1 MTRPT
6 VNLLCSLILLAAT
19 LPAAGSP
26 LRHVSEAALARP
38 AGESTETTAVS
49 ARETAADK
57 GDKAPKY
64 KKRKGELR
72 AYALFDNTGAEITF
86 EELIER
92 LAPADAVFV
101 GEVHNCPITHWLEL
115 EISRA
120 LYARHGKRLVMG
132 AEMLESDTQLILDE
146 YMQRLISPERFGAE
160 ARLWDNYETDYHPIV
175 FFAKE
180 HAIPFVATNVP
191 RRYANSVRNHGLGI
205 LDSLSEEAKR
215 YIAPLPIPFEYD
227 EEQSQAA
234 FGMMAMLGHGGDTR
248 RLAEAQAVKDATM
261 GWFIARNLKEGGHFL
276 HFNGNYH
283 SDFKGGIIPY
293 LERYRPGTRVAT
305 IASVRQTEIDRL
317 AEEQYGRADF
327 YICVPEEMTNTY

>member
-1 MTRPT
+1 MTRPI
-6 VNLLCSLILLAAT
+6 VNMLLSMIFLASAGT
-19 LPAAGSP
+19 AAGSSYQNGT
-26 LRHVSEAALARP
+26 RV
-38 AGESTETTAVS
+38 GESGAGLAPEQLPA
-49 ARETAADK
+49 ETAETAQ
-57 GDKAPKY
+57 KAPKAE
-64 KKRKGELR
+64 RRTDELR
-72 AYALFDNTGAEITF
+72 AYALFDDSGREISF
-86 EELIER
+86 EELIDR
-92 LAPADAVFV
+92 LAPSEVVFV

-115 EISRA
+115 KIAQA
-120 LYARHGKRLVMG
+120 LYERHGNSLVMG
-132 AEMLESDTQLILDE
+132 AEMLESDIQLILDE
-146 YMQRLISPERFGAE
+146 YMQRLISPDRFGAE

-180 HAIPFVATNVP
+180 HGIPFVATNVP

-205 LDSLSEEAKR
+205 LDSLSDEAKR
-215 YIAPLPIPFEYD
+215 YLAPLPIPFEYD

-261 GWFIARNLKEGGHFL
+261 AWFISRNMNGGKFI

-305 IASVRQTEIDRL
+305 IASVRQSEIDRL
-317 AEEQYGRADF
+317 DEEQVGRADF

>member
-1 MTRPT
+1 MTRPI
-6 VNLLCSLILLAAT
+6 VKLLFSTALCLPFLAGTATPLRPDTDAAT
-19 LPAAGSP
+19 NTASAEAVAKAESKSGKRPGS
-26 LRHVSEAALARP
+26 LQ
-38 AGESTETTAVS
+38 
-49 ARETAADK
+49 
-57 GDKAPKY
+57 
-64 KKRKGELR
+64 
-72 AYALFDNTGAEITF
+72 AYTLFDNSGREITF
-86 EELIER
+86 GEMIEQ
-92 LAPADAVFV
+92 LAQSEVVFV

-115 EISRA
+115 EIAKA

-146 YMQRLISPERFGAE
+146 YMQRLISPDRFGAE

-175 FFAKE
+175 FFAKDNG
-180 HAIPFVATNVP
+180 IPFVATNVP
-191 RRYANSVRNHGLGI
+191 RRYASSVREHGLEV
-205 LDSLSEEAKR
+205 LDSFSDEAKR
-215 YIAPLPIPFEYD
+215 YIAPLPIPFTYD

-234 FGMMAMLGHGGDTR
+234 FGMMAMLGHGSDTR

-261 GWFIARNLKEGGHFL
+261 AWFIAQNMKRGRFL

-305 IASVRQTEIDRL
+305 VASVRQTEIDKL
-317 AEEQYGRADF
+317 SEEQYGRADF

>member
-1 MTRPT
+1 M
-6 VNLLCSLILLAAT
+6 
-19 LPAAGSP
+19 
-26 LRHVSEAALARP
+26 
-38 AGESTETTAVS
+38 
-49 ARETAADK
+49 
-57 GDKAPKY
+57 
-64 KKRKGELR
+64 
-72 AYALFDNTGAEITF
+72 
-86 EELIER
+86 R
-92 LAPADAVFV
+92 LAPLSSEVVFI

-115 EISRA
+115 KITQA
-120 LYARHGKRLVMG
+120 LYARHGKQLTLG
-132 AEMLESDTQLILDE
+132 AELLESDIQLILDE
-146 YMQRLISPERFGAE
+146 YMQRLISPDRFGAE

-180 HAIPFVATNVP
+180 QGIPFVATNVP
-191 RRYANSVRNHGLGI
+191 RRYANSVRNHGLEI
-205 LDSLSEEAKR
+205 LDSLSEEAHR
-215 YIAPLPIPFEYD
+215 YIAPLPIPFTYD

-261 GWFIARNLKEGGHFL
+261 AWFISRNMSRGKFI

-305 IASVRQTEIDRL
+305 IASVRQSEIDRL
-317 AEEQYGRADF
+317 DEEQVGRADF